1 MNLIHYKKTIAKHCW
16 PLDVHKVGNV
26 ITLLNHSW
34 SDFRLEKT
42 QKLILSFLREGWGGM
57 IDYSTRRTNGQGL
70 QQVWSTDTESIDCS
84 KLNYQ

>member
-1 MNLIHYKKTIAKHCW
+1 M
-16 PLDVHKVGNV
+16 DVHKVGNV